1 MENSNDVQNTTNVCN
16 EVLADVIGRL
26 FQMSENIAR
35 KHKAVKDRVL
45 FTITPSQLFI
55 HFYEISNDEER
66 VERFLESV
74 SVNDLYRLADAI

>member
-1 MENSNDVQNTTNVCN
+1 MENSNDVQSTTNVDN

-26 FQMSENIAR
+26 FKMSENIAI
-35 KHKAVKDRVL
+35 KHKATKDRVL
-45 FTITPSQLFI
+45 FTITKSRLFI

-74 SVNDLYRLADAI
+74 SVNDL